1 MSTVQ
6 IIESLYDSRK
16 HIPDGKLKEKEDV
29 EVTSPDF
36 NIAIMFYS
44 DHSDLIE
51 VGVFD
56 KETGKEWARH
66 VFAGLNVFSDFM
78 CNAFT
83 PPANCEKV
91 EEQAPYIIEHK
102 YK

>member
-36 NIAIMFYS
+36 NIAIMLYS
-44 DHSDLIE
+44 DCCCHLPLSD
-51 VGVFD
+51 
-56 KETGKEWARH
+56 
-66 VFAGLNVFSDFM
+66 N
-78 CNAFT
+78 
-83 PPANCEKV
+83 
-91 EEQAPYIIEHK
+91 
-102 YK
+102 